1 MYPVYSRWG
10 NSTAVLV
17 LGLSVHQG
25 FEPRFAGAPARVHTA
40 AVPLITMSGCMLRR
54 KERTFA
60 PARLP
65 VAQSSSVVQLT
76 AWMALS
82 TSRSRQASSSAR
94 FRYTG
99 TGTELQILISER
111 VERRVRLLAQVRKF
125 R

>member
-1 MYPVYSRWG
+1 
-10 NSTAVLV
+10 
-17 LGLSVHQG
+17 
-25 FEPRFAGAPARVHTA
+25 
-40 AVPLITMSGCMLRR
+40 MLRR